1 MLCTLLYVRL
11 GPGLPSCE
19 RFLSWGVGVSVAV
32 SRCRSGM
39 PHRIAPGTAGVG
51 KGGRVLKVWGRTS
64 SVNVQKVLWCCE
76 ELGVPYERVDAG
88 GPFGG
93 TETTG
98 YLAMNPNG
106 LVPTVSDDGFTLWE
120 SNTIV
125 RYLVHKFGTGTLALE
140 VPAERALAEKWM
152 DFQLGTLF
160 PAFRA
165 GFLGLT
171 RTPPEERD
179 PDAIGASLRETA
191 RLLAILDA
199 HLEDEEFVAGGGLSV
214 GDVALG
220 PVVYR
225 WLNIEVHR
233 PELPNLERWHERLTQ
248 RVAYQKSVMVPFTLT

>member
-1 MLCTLLYVRL
+1 M
-11 GPGLPSCE
+11 
-19 RFLSWGVGVSVAV
+19 
-32 SRCRSGM
+32 
-39 PHRIAPGTAGVG
+39 
-51 KGGRVLKVWGRTS
+51 LKVWGRTS

-76 ELGVPYERVDAG
+76 ELGLPYERVDAG

-93 TETTG
+93 TDAPE
-98 YLAMNPNG
+98 YLSMNPNG
-106 LVPTVSDDGFTLWE
+106 LVPTVSDDGFALWE

-125 RYLVHKFGTGTLALE
+125 RYLVHRYGTGTLG
-140 VPAERALAEKWM
+140 AEDPMERVLAEKWM

-179 PDAIGASLRETA
+179 PDAIAASLRETA
-191 RLLAILDA
+191 RLLTVLDA
-199 HLEDEEFVAGGGLSV
+199 HLEGEEFVAGEELGV

-225 WLNIEVHR
+225 WLNIEIER
-233 PELPNLERWHERLTQ
+233 PDLPNLERWHDHLTQ
-248 RVAYQKSVMVPFTLT
+248 RPAYRKTVMVPFTLS

>member
-1 MLCTLLYVRL
+1 MLR
-11 GPGLPSCE
+11 
-19 RFLSWGVGVSVAV
+19 
-32 SRCRSGM
+32 
-39 PHRIAPGTAGVG
+39 
-51 KGGRVLKVWGRTS
+51 VWGRTS

-76 ELGVPYERVDAG
+76 ELGLPYERVDAG

-93 TETTG
+93 TDAPA

-106 LVPTVSDDGFTLWE
+106 LVPAVSDDGFTLWE

-125 RYLVHKFGTGTLALE
+125 RYLAHKHGAGTLLPE
-140 VPAERALAEKWM
+140 NPAERALAEKWM

-179 PDAIGASLRETA
+179 PDAIAASLRETA
-191 RLLAILDA
+191 RLLAVLDA
-199 HLEDEEFVAGGGLSV
+199 HLEDSEFVAGAELGV

-225 WLNIEVHR
+225 WLNIEIEH
-233 PELPNLERWHERLTQ
+233 PDLPNLGRWHDRLA
-248 RVAYQKSVMVPFTLT
+248 RRPAYQKTVMVPFTLT

>member
-1 MLCTLLYVRL
+1 MAPKRL
-11 GPGLPSCE
+11 
-19 RFLSWGVGVSVAV
+19 A
-32 SRCRSGM
+32 
-39 PHRIAPGTAGVG
+39 G

-76 ELGVPYERVDAG
+76 ELGLPYERVDAG

-93 TETTG
+93 TDAPE
-98 YLAMNPNG
+98 YLSMNPNG

-125 RYLVHKFGTGTLALE
+125 RYLVHKYGTGTLVAE
-140 VPAERALAEKWM
+140 EPAGRALAEKWM
-152 DFQLGTLF
+152 DFQLETLF

-171 RTPPEERD
+171 RTPLEERD
-179 PDAIGASLRETA
+179 PEAIAASLRKTA
-191 RLLAILDA
+191 RLLALLDA
-199 HLEDEEFVAGGGLSV
+199 HLEGEEFVAGEGLGV

-225 WLNIEVHR
+225 WLNIEIDR
-233 PELPNLERWHERLTQ
+233 LDLPNLERWHERLTQ
-248 RVAYQKSVMVPFTLT
+248 RPAYRKTVMVPVTLT